1 MVERMVAQEDEF
13 NGIMDFM
20 TEGDDDLGP
29 PGSAAQ
35 QDLPNDDDE
44 DVADAARF
52 EDQLRRARN
61 GGVALPP
68 APNVTIDTDTGLATW
83 HRPSGNSIT
92 LKPAQYKYYE
102 LLKNAG
108 KKQLLTFLSG
118 QVTAALKRCLAHEPY
133 RTVESMTLAHTGW
146 RGKINAHRAAHTVLG
161 IRRTGS
167 RRDCLERKGR
177 TAHRRSHGAPSLRSE
192 RSIRTI
198 STRQYGER
206 GGFRSFHTTRSR
218 RHYNHRR

>member
-1 MVERMVAQEDEF
+1 MAQEDEF

-68 APNVTIDTDTGLATW
+68 APNVTIDTEGLATW
-83 HRPSGNSIT
+83 HRPSGDSIT
-92 LKPAQYKYYE
+92 LKPSQYKYYE

-118 QVTAALKRCLAHEPY
+118 QVTAALKRCLA
-133 RTVESMTLAHTGW
+133 A
-146 RGKINAHRAAHTVLG
+146 
-161 IRRTGS
+161 
-167 RRDCLERKGR
+167 
-177 TAHRRSHGAPSLRSE
+177 
-192 RSIRTI
+192 RTI
-198 STRQYGER
+198 S
-206 GGFRSFHTTRSR
+206 
-218 RHYNHRR
+218 HRRKHDARAHRVAWENQRSSSCSYSTGDPKDWKSS

>member
-83 HRPSGNSIT
+83 HRPSGDSIT

-118 QVTAALKRCLAHEPY
+118 QVTAALKRCLA
-133 RTVESMTLAHTGW
+133 A
-146 RGKINAHRAAHTVLG
+146 
-161 IRRTGS
+161 
-167 RRDCLERKGR
+167 
-177 TAHRRSHGAPSLRSE
+177 
-192 RSIRTI
+192 RTI
-198 STRQYGER
+198 S
-206 GGFRSFHTTRSR
+206 
-218 RHYNHRR
+218 HRRKHDARAHRVAWENQRSSSCSYSTGDPKDWKSS

>member
-83 HRPSGNSIT
+83 HRPSGDSIT

-118 QVTAALKRCLAHEPY
+118 QVTKPHSNQALQHLAISHRGTRDARP
-133 RTVESMTLAHTGW
+133 GW
-146 RGKINAHRAAHTVLG
+146 RG
-161 IRRTGS
+161 
-167 RRDCLERKGR
+167 
-177 TAHRRSHGAPSLRSE
+177 
-192 RSIRTI
+192 
-198 STRQYGER
+198 
-206 GGFRSFHTTRSR
+206 
-218 RHYNHRR
+218 